1 MKKKLMLCAA
11 AIIAAATLSLTS
23 CSKNPADKVISLYE
37 NAAKQVK
44 NADSR
49 DEIKEIDDKLNM
61 EVFEIAMKN
70 KDFEPTDAQKDA
82 VKDAQKAYNKAKR
95 EAQKNL

>member
-1 MKKKLMLCAA
+1 MLCAA
-11 AIIAAATLSLTS
+11 AIFAAATFSLTS

-37 NAAKQVK
+37 NAEKQVK

-95 EAQKNL
+95 EAKKNL

>member
-1 MKKKLMLCAA
+1 
-11 AIIAAATLSLTS
+11 
-23 CSKNPADKVISLYE
+23 
-37 NAAKQVK
+37 
-44 NADSR
+44 
-49 DEIKEIDDKLNM
+49 M

-95 EAQKNL
+95 EAKKNL

>member
-11 AIIAAATLSLTS
+11 AIFAAATLSLTS

-61 EVFEIAMKN
+61 EIMEVVMKN
-70 KDFEPTDAQKDA
+70 KDFKPTDAQDDA
-82 VKDAQKAYNKAKR
+82 MKDAQKAYKKAKR
-95 EAQKNL
+95 EAKNNL

>member
-1 MKKKLMLCAA
+1 MLCAA
-11 AIIAAATLSLTS
+11 AIFAAATLSLTA

-95 EAQKNL
+95 EAKKNL